1 MTVRVVGETFQLYNE
16 DSEKPSREN
25 VQTTLFFFFL
35 STKKT
40 KKQKNRE
47 KINAPTWCPN
57 PTRNSAKLIHTA
69 ALQPTMTKTSLHH
82 GKRATCTS
90 PFLLNVERTYIM
102 KCKGFISKEV

>member
-16 DSEKPSREN
+16 DSEKIAGRMCK
-25 VQTTLFFFFL
+25 QLCFFFRQ
-35 STKKT
+35 KKT

-69 ALQPTMTKTSLHH
+69 ALQPTMTKTSLYH
-82 GKRATCTS
+82 
-90 PFLLNVERTYIM
+90 
-102 KCKGFISKEV
+102 CK